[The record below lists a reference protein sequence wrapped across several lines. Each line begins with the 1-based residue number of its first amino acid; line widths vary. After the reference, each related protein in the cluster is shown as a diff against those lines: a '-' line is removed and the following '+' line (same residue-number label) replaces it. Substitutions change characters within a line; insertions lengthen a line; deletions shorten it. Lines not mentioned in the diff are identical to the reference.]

1 MIAIAVETA
10 MRRGE
15 LLSLRW
21 PDIDLQSGI
30 AFLALTK
37 NGGCRRVPLSP
48 EALRILGALPRDDA
62 RLFATSAGAVR
73 QAWDRLCRRAG
84 IENLYFHDLRHEAIS
99 RLFEMGLSVPEV
111 ALVSGHKTP
120 AQLFRYTE
128 MRSRDVQRKLC
139 RSQTP
144 PTPPARHHIIRSTA
158 TRKRAGIVFHC

>member
-1 MIAIAVETA
+1 MNVLAVETA
-10 MRRGE
+10 
-15 LLSLRW
+15 SNSTSCS
-21 PDIDLQSGI
+21 Q
-30 AFLALTK
+30 
-37 NGGCRRVPLSP
+37 
-48 EALRILGALPRDDA
+48 RDDA

-128 MRSRDVQRKLC
+128 MRSRGRAAQTVPFANAAHPAGEAPCHSLNGYQKACRNRLSLLGNSNLEHVCQR
-139 RSQTP
+139 
-144 PTPPARHHIIRSTA
+144 
-158 TRKRAGIVFHC
+158 